1 MYGASPKMR
10 DVYHM
15 IEKVAPTEATVLIV
29 GESGSGKELAAH
41 TIHRMSARAS
51 GPFVAVN
58 CGAIPATLIEAELFG
73 YEKGA
78 FTGATRSHRGFFER
92 AEGGTLFL
100 DEITEMAPEMQVR
113 LLRVLDSG
121 RFCRVGGD
129 CEIQS
134 KVRVIAATNRNP
146 VTAVEENHLREDL
159 MYRLAVFPIHLPPLR
174 ARGDDVALL
183 ARHLLEEM
191 NEEAGTAKRL
201 TEQSL
206 RDIEGYSWPGNVR
219 ELKNCIQRAFILAE
233 AEVNVEL
240 PLLLARQANPVA
252 ASSDCLQFEIG
263 TSLSDM
269 ERTTILAT
277 LNQCSGDK
285 RRTAEVL
292 GVSLK
297 TLYNRL
303 SEYGR
308 TPATS

>member
-10 DVYHM
+10 DVYRM

-41 TIHRMSARAS
+41 SIHRMSARAS

-92 AEGGTLFL
+92 AECGTLFL

-146 VTAVEENHLREDL
+146 ITAVEENHLREDL

-174 ARGDDVALL
+174 VRGDDVGLL
-183 ARHLLEEM
+183 ARHLLDEL
-191 NEEAGTAKRL
+191 NEEAGTKKRL
-201 TEQSL
+201 TEQAL
-206 RDIEGYSWPGNVR
+206 RDIEGYAWPGNVR

-233 AEVNVEL
+233 DEVEVDL
-240 PLLLARQANPVA
+240 PPTLARH
-252 ASSDCLQFEIG
+252 SSPAPSAECLQFEIG

-285 RRTAEVL
+285 RRTAEML

>member
-10 DVYHM
+10 EVYRM
-15 IEKVAPTEATVLIV
+15 IEKVAPTEATVLVV

-78 FTGATRSHRGFFER
+78 FTGAMRSHRGFFER
-92 AEGGTLFL
+92 AESGTLFL

-121 RFCRVGGD
+121 RFGRVGGD

-146 VTAVEENHLREDL
+146 ITAVEENHLREDL

-174 ARGDDVALL
+174 ERGDDSALL
-183 ARHLLEEM
+183 ARHLLDEL
-191 NEEAGTAKRL
+191 NEESGTAKRL
-201 TEQSL
+201 SEQAL
-206 RDIEGYSWPGNVR
+206 QNIAAYSWPGNVR
-219 ELKNCIQRAFILAE
+219 ELKNCIQRAYILSE
-233 AEVNVEL
+233 DEVEVDL
-240 PLLLARQANPVA
+240 PSTLARQPTPVA
-252 ASSDCLQFEIG
+252 SADCLQFEIG
-263 TSLSDM
+263 TPLSDM

-277 LNQCSGDK
+277 LDQCSGDK
-285 RRTAEVL
+285 RRTAELL

-297 TLYNRL
+297 SLYNRL

>member
-1 MYGASPKMR
+1 
-10 DVYHM
+10 M
-15 IEKVAPTEATVLIV
+15 IEKVAPTEATVLVV
-29 GESGSGKELAAH
+29 GESGAGKELAAH
-41 TIHRMSARAS
+41 TIHRMSARA
-51 GPFVAVN
+51 GKPFVAVN

-78 FTGATRSHRGFFER
+78 FTGAMRSHRGFFER
-92 AEGGTLFL
+92 AESGTLFL

-134 KVRVIAATNRNP
+134 EVRVIAATNRNP
-146 VTAVEENHLREDL
+146 IAAVEENHLREDL

-174 ARGDDVALL
+174 ERGDDSALL
-183 ARHLLEEM
+183 ARHLLDEL

-201 TEQSL
+201 SEQAL
-206 RDIEGYSWPGNVR
+206 RNIAAYSWPGNVR
-219 ELKNCIQRAFILAE
+219 ELKNCIQRAYILGE
-233 AEVNVEL
+233 TEVEVDL
-240 PLLLARQANPVA
+240 PAALARHPIPAPSA
-252 ASSDCLQFEIG
+252 ECLQFEIG
-263 TSLSDM
+263 TPLSDM

-277 LNQCSGDK
+277 LDQCSGDK
-285 RRTAEVL
+285 RRTAELL